1 MHIQIYMNIYIN
13 LYIYT
18 YMYIYIIYINIY
30 IYYIYIYIYIASDI
44 FSIWVFFHKH
54 DSQANQGNCLS
65 RRRY

>member
-30 IYYIYIYIYIASDI
+30 ILYIYIYIASDI
-44 FSIWVFFHKH
+44 FSIWVFFHEH